1 MPAAKKNLKAAN
13 RSGNSVTG
21 RFQKG
26 RVGPQVQ
33 HQQDSSAEEEDLRS
47 ADGSDGSEYGS
58 DESEEEMDWKEAY
71 WNIKQ
76 KNASGTEGRNK
87 SNAN

>member
-1 MPAAKKNLKAAN
+1 MPAAKKSLKAAN

-33 HQQDSSAEEEDLRS
+33 HQQDSSAEEGDLRS
-47 ADGSDGSEYGS
+47 ADGSDGSEYGV
-58 DESEEEMDWKEAY
+58 MNLRRRKWIGKKL
-71 WNIKQ
+71 I
-76 KNASGTEGRNK
+76 GT
-87 SNAN
+87 